1 MDSPRSFGKGDPR
14 GIVAPESA
22 NNAVEAGDLIPTL
35 LFGIPG
41 GVPAAMLLGAL
52 LTYGIQP
59 RPRIVTDHLD
69 LLYVIIWCF
78 AIANVVGAA
87 ICFLASPALAKL
99 TYVRFVVL
107 GPALV
112 AVMLL
117 GAFQGG
123 GQIGDLFIMVAL
135 GVLGWVLK
143 MTDYPRGPFLIG
155 FVLALPLERYYYLT
169 VNAYDGASWL
179 TRPWV
184 LVFLAVLALRWP
196 AGCCAP
202 RAAAAA
208 SRPRSRPASPPRR
221 GRCAAP
227 PGRSRPPPGFS
238 PCSWPHGSSPAGS
251 GRRHG

>member
-59 RPRIVTDHLD
+59 GPRIVTDHLD

-87 ICFLASPALAKL
+87 ICFLASAALAKL

-123 GQIGDLFIMVAL
+123 GQIGDLFVMVAL

-169 VNAYDGASWL
+169 GNAYDGASWL
-179 TRPWV
+179 TRSGPK
-184 LVFLAVLALRWP
+184 
-196 AGCCAP
+196 
-202 RAAAAA
+202 
-208 SRPRSRPASPPRR
+208 
-221 GRCAAP
+221 
-227 PGRSRPPPGFS
+227 
-238 PCSWPHGSSPAGS
+238 HG
-251 GRRHG
+251 